1 MFYILKKI
9 IYFFLVPFYKKKILF
24 YVDPTFLGELI
35 SLIYIKS
42 LQYNTKITVI
52 IDPFKILSKKKYIN
66 LKIFLLAY
74 REINGKKFNSIYNF
88 FSYLFYRSV
97 QYNPKFKSI
106 LEKGYEHNDPTTFKS
121 LSDYKEKYFDFNENV
136 KDDRLKKLLKE
147 EFILFHCRDAEYKK
161 KAYNIDMSYH
171 DYRNEDLNR
180 YENSLSSLSNEKNLK
195 LIRFGSIGKQK
206 CKNPAIYDYTFSQL
220 RNETNDIHLMKNCKL
235 YVGTGSGP
243 DTLAINFQKPI
254 VFINWVHLPNLFT
267 FQSNVVA
274 IFKKIYNKKEKK
286 FIKFKDL
293 LDLNFKLNKEK
304 TPVGLYFKSQQYQY
318 NDLEVINNSEDEI
331 YYAVKEMLDYLE
343 GRFNFDKETQNKF
356 KQIYHQNNKNKI
368 NNRFFISEYFIKK
381 NLDLFY

>member
-1 MFYILKKI
+1 
-9 IYFFLVPFYKKKILF
+9 
-24 YVDPTFLGELI
+24 
-35 SLIYIKS
+35 
-42 LQYNTKITVI
+42 
-52 IDPFKILSKKKYIN
+52 
-66 LKIFLLAY
+66 
-74 REINGKKFNSIYNF
+74 
-88 FSYLFYRSV
+88 
-97 QYNPKFKSI
+97 
-106 LEKGYEHNDPTTFKS
+106 
-121 LSDYKEKYFDFNENV
+121 
-136 KDDRLKKLLKE
+136 
-147 EFILFHCRDAEYKK
+147 
-161 KAYNIDMSYH
+161 MSYH

-180 YENSLSSLSNEKNLK
+180 YENSLSNLSNEKNLK

-243 DTLAINFQKPI
+243 DTLVINFQKPI

-343 GRFNFDKETQNKF
+343 GRFNFDKETKNKF
-356 KQIYHQNNKNKI
+356 KQIYYQNNKNKI

>member
-1 MFYILKKI
+1 MFHHKLA
-9 IYFFLVPFYKKKILF
+9 
-24 YVDPTFLGELI
+24 
-35 SLIYIKS
+35 
-42 LQYNTKITVI
+42 
-52 IDPFKILSKKKYIN
+52 N
-66 LKIFLLAY
+66 L
-74 REINGKKFNSIYNF
+74 
-88 FSYLFYRSV
+88 
-97 QYNPKFKSI
+97 
-106 LEKGYEHNDPTTFKS
+106 
-121 LSDYKEKYFDFNENV
+121 
-136 KDDRLKKLLKE
+136 
-147 EFILFHCRDAEYKK
+147 
-161 KAYNIDMSYH
+161 
-171 DYRNEDLNR
+171 
-180 YENSLSSLSNEKNLK
+180 
-195 LIRFGSIGKQK
+195 
-206 CKNPAIYDYTFSQL
+206 
-220 RNETNDIHLMKNCKL
+220 
-235 YVGTGSGP
+235 
-243 DTLAINFQKPI
+243 FQKPI